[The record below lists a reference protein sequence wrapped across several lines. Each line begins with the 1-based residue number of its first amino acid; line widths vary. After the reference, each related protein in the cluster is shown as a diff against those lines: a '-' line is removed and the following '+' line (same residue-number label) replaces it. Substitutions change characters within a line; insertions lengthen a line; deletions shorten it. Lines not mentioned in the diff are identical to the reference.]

1 MSQGMKTLISS
12 TRASMSAQPYGWAL
26 GVFIAFRVFAF
37 AYFNGNYID
46 SDQCV
51 LAQQAEDFSR
61 GLFYSPYFYG
71 QGYNLSI
78 EALLASPLIQ
88 LGLNPLWSL
97 PLVTAAL
104 SALPWVLF
112 SQIPTKPQHQ
122 AWILLSSFLWP
133 ISYTQISLMPRGFVQ
148 GIALA
153 SIGLYAFA
161 KGVRG
166 RWSILAFLSCAALLA
181 NPNSALLLAAALP
194 FVGKALK
201 PRDLL
206 PIALGIL
213 PAAGLFGALHAW
225 SSELASQWVHGNP
238 NLSWTWTVA
247 IENLS
252 ALPLRLQHLI
262 WLPGWVGLALSLA
275 LMTWLL
281 IYFKAQRMGF
291 ILLLVLLASM
301 GSAKL
306 TDGTANIF
314 YSYGRFFLAI
324 PPALAFAFALGHA
337 ETKFKFHPLWLVLSA
352 AYAFG
357 LWHYSSIRHFGNV
370 YCPVMVYHRA
380 TFQDHAREVWQASES
395 SDCIII
401 GHHWVIEAGSQGFDL
416 VEDLPPSFRPIYE
429 RRLFELQP
437 LLDKSCDEILLL
449 DIELEKRPEVLK
461 HPDLIWTEIPSGLGS
476 LYQIRTNREKTLRE
490 LLQILQL
497 TSPNWDQKTH
507 P

>member
-1 MSQGMKTLISS
+1 
-12 TRASMSAQPYGWAL
+12 MSAQPYGWAL

-78 EALLASPLIQ
+78 EAVLASPLIQ
-88 LGLNPLWSL
+88 LGLNPLWAL

-153 SIGLYAFA
+153 AIGLFAFA
-161 KGVRG
+161 KGVRW
-166 RWSILAFLSCAALLA
+166 RWSIFAFLSCAALLA
-181 NPNSALLLAAALP
+181 NPNSALLLAASLP
-194 FVGKALK
+194 FVLKALK
-201 PRDLL
+201 PRDWL
-206 PIALGIL
+206 PIVLGIL
-213 PAAGLFGALHAW
+213 PALGLFGALHSW
-225 SSELASQWVHGNP
+225 SSELASFWVHGNP
-238 NLSWTWTVA
+238 NLSWTWAVA

-252 ALPLRLQHLI
+252 ALPGRLRHLI
-262 WLPGWVGLALSLA
+262 WFPGWAGLAVSFVLLA
-275 LMTWLL
+275 WLL
-281 IYFKAQRMGF
+281 IRFQAQQVGLF
-291 ILLLVLLASM
+291 LLLVLLASL

-306 TDGTANIF
+306 TDGTSNIF
-314 YSYGRFFLAI
+314 YSYGRFFLAL
-324 PPALAFAFALGHA
+324 PPALAFAFSVGQTD
-337 ETKFKFHPLWLVLSA
+337 TKFRFHPAWLPIMA
-352 AYAFG
+352 AYSFG
-357 LWHYSSIRHFGNV
+357 LWHFSSIRHFGNV

-380 TFQDHAREVWQASES
+380 TFEEQAREVLNASES
-395 SDCIII
+395 SDCIIV
-401 GHHWVIEAGSQGFDL
+401 GNHWVIEAGSQGFGM
-416 VEDLPPSFRPIYE
+416 VEDLPPSFRPLYE
-429 RRLFELQP
+429 RRLFELLP
-437 LLDKSCDEILLL
+437 LLDKPVDEILLF
-449 DIELEKRPEVLK
+449 DIELDKRPEVRK
-461 HPDLIWTEIPSGLGS
+461 HPDLSWTEIPSQLGP
-476 LYQIRTNREKTLRE
+476 LYQIRTKRETPLRE
-490 LLQILQL
+490 LLQLLQL
-497 TSPNWDQKTH
+497 SSPNWDSNNQ